1 MASRSEHRSRRRWLL
16 ADGGY
21 VLVEGARTLGGP
33 YPEVALVYGPEPKAS
48 SAPGPGRPRTKSRAH
63 EPLQAAITQMARVA
77 TPAATLADAPIVLH
91 MTAPPDAARQ
101 FAEELEDQ
109 LRADGHSIDAIRARI
124 VIAHGAFDPS
134 VVNAAL
140 ISPAHAQAFLR
151 DWEAGRAR
159 LLALPEDEG
168 PDDSSIGHRPTRG

>member
-48 SAPGPGRPRTKSRAH
+48 AAAGPGRPRTKSRAH

-77 TPAATLADAPIVLH
+77 TTAATLGWSYLSCKSVRSGSKSRYA
-91 MTAPPDAARQ
+91 TRTY
-101 FAEELEDQ
+101 ELG
-109 LRADGHSIDAIRARI
+109 LS
-124 VIAHGAFDPS
+124 AHELYS
-134 VVNAAL
+134 
-140 ISPAHAQAFLR
+140 
-151 DWEAGRAR
+151 
-159 LLALPEDEG
+159 
-168 PDDSSIGHRPTRG
+168 